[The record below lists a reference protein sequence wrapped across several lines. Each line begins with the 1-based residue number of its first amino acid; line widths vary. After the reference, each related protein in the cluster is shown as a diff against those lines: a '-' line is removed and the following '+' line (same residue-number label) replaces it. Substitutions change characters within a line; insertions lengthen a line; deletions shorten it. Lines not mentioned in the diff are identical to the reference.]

1 MAKAVWALEQDEI
14 AGALCTINEVD
25 VRAWLA
31 AVWKALSN
39 EAIARVVTRLWA
51 IWHAR
56 RKVIHENIFQ
66 SPLST
71 HFFVERY
78 LEELMVIKLV

>member
-31 AVWKALSN
+31 AVWKALSK

-51 IWHAR
+51 IWHVRQLLA
-56 RKVIHENIFQ
+56 
-66 SPLST
+66 
-71 HFFVERY
+71 
-78 LEELMVIKLV
+78 